1 MSKKKKNDIV
11 WVVVAVVIAVGIVVG
26 GIAAIL
32 NSGSSNDIV
41 VSGEGEVV
49 GLKCKDD
56 KLTHPVLTRVRPDS
70 FTNEISANF
79 QDDKLVSIMYQYDG
93 VYGSEEE
100 VTEAEA
106 FAAAD
111 YNTIL
116 AKDYGENIDIFSHVF
131 AKDGNKMR
139 LTINGRADKVNSK
152 VAPYFMLEQSE
163 SFPKT
168 LTDIRKRYENAGFSC
183 ETTK

>member
-1 MSKKKKNDIV
+1 MSKQKKSSILWIMV
-11 WVVVAVVIAVGIVVG
+11 LILVVA
-26 GIAAIL
+26 GIAAGVIAIV

-41 VSGEGEVV
+41 VNGEGEVV

-56 KLTHPVLTRVRPDS
+56 KLTHVVLTHIRPAS
-70 FTNEISANF
+70 FTNEVSANF
-79 QDDKLVSIMYQYDG
+79 QNDKLVSIMYQYSG
-93 VYGSEEE
+93 TYGSAEE
-100 VTEAEA
+100 VNEAEA

-116 AKDYGENIDIFSHVF
+116 AKDYGVDIDIFSHVF
-131 AKDGNKMR
+131 AKDGDKLR
-139 LTINGRADKVNSK
+139 LTINGKADKVNSK

-168 LTDIRKRYENAGFSC
+168 LSAMKKRYENAGFSC